1 MNCQEELK
9 SKSWRAPLLARTK
22 DFEFPWWA
30 FLSFG
35 ALAGFFAADGVARIL
50 GQRTMEPSAV
60 ALTLV
65 FLLTGIASGGVGL
78 TKFARWAW
86 KD

>member
-35 ALAGFFAADGVARIL
+35 ALAGFFAADGVARIIAT
-50 GQRTMEPSAV
+50 RAMKPSAV
-60 ALTLV
+60 ALILV
-65 FLLTGIASGGVGL
+65 FLLTGIASAGVGL
-78 TKFARWAW
+78 TKFAKWAG